1 MKRRLGRVLGLL
13 MLTLSA
19 CEPPLHLASGSEHVG
34 LRNGLLLTE
43 WSQESG
49 PADGDDVYHLL
60 IVAPGMHQ
68 RNAGPHSSSS
78 GGTEELRTLE
88 VSFSLPEARSLE
100 FKAEVTGYRRLRAAG
115 KEFDLRDGNLILC
128 VLSEQGE
135 AELTQLP
142 ESLREKGNAAT
153 RLKAF
158 HDQLEPDHPARAA
171 YLTPWS
177 Q

>member
-1 MKRRLGRVLGLL
+1 MKRLRPVLGLL

-19 CEPPLHLASGSEHVG
+19 CGPPHQMTTGSEHVG

-43 WSQESG
+43 WNQDSA
-49 PADGDDVYHLL
+49 PAGEVYHVL
-60 IVAPGMHQ
+60 IVATDLHQ
-68 RNAGPHSSSS
+68 GNVGPHSSSS
-78 GGTEELRTLE
+78 GGTAELRTLE
-88 VSFSLPEARSLE
+88 VSFELPGARTIGLE
-100 FKAEVTGYRRLRAAG
+100 AEVAAYRRFRAAG
-115 KEFDLRDGNLILC
+115 REFDLRDGNLIVC
-128 VLSEQGE
+128 VLSETGD

-142 ESLREKGNAAT
+142 ESLREKGDVAT

-171 YLTPWS
+171 ALYPWT